1 MAGLRESA
9 LRREHARNTRENT
22 EQPIRGAEAAGYW
35 ASRATATHASTVV
48 GAMKRRGRSIL
59 AVTLALG
66 AVPAPALARAVHVH
80 PRAFASC
87 KRLVGYARTHFAVT
101 HGIPETTPRALSEP
115 SSATRRVRPQ
125 AAAPVQNS
133 GTSGS
138 GTSFSTT
145 NNQEPGI
152 EEPDVVKTDGSTIF
166 AVEQGTLHAVGAVGS
181 APRLVGSLPLGTT
194 GYGAQLLLRGSRL
207 LVISGG
213 QESPVGVGVALP
225 ALRRA
230 VGGHPSIMPSPYYYA
245 ATTTITEVDV
255 RDPAAMKVAR
265 TMTVE
270 GTFVDGRQN
279 GATARLVISSA
290 PRAIATPALR
300 AHAAGWI
307 PARRF
312 HSFITGHRYKRPVA
326 ACSAVRRP
334 VQFSGTGM
342 LSILTIN
349 LDLGLYATDSTALM
363 ADAQVV
369 YGSSSSLYV
378 ATQRWINPVTS
389 AAKVPSSEE
398 TVIDQ
403 FDATN
408 PEHTTL
414 IASGSVP
421 GYLLNQFSL
430 SEYKGYLRVAS
441 TSRPIWWNEA
451 QPPPSQS
458 YVTVLA
464 DHGAE
469 MTTVGQVS
477 GLGAGQ
483 QIYSVRFIGDAGYVV
498 TFRRVDP
505 LYTIDLSA
513 PTSPRIAGQLELEGY
528 SAYLHPVAEGLL
540 LGIGQ
545 DVGTGNEPSAAQLE
559 LFDVSNPA
567 APRLQARSTLGSG
580 SSSQVQYDHHAFLFW
595 PPTALA
601 VLPLSIYSTTPV
613 SVPPA
618 PQPLSV
624 PGSSGGQ
631 VSPAESAGFVGA
643 VGFRVDRSGITEV
656 GRIAHDPANGESPQI
671 DRSVVIGQQLFTVS
685 SEGVMASSLTTLA
698 RQAFVTFPSPPP
710 AGGGTS
716 SSPPGVPSG

>member
-1 MAGLRESA
+1 MQ
-9 LRREHARNTRENT
+9 RRRT
-22 EQPIRGAEAAGYW
+22 
-35 ASRATATHASTVV
+35 
-48 GAMKRRGRSIL
+48 SIL
-59 AVTLALG
+59 ALTLVLG
-66 AVPAPALARAVHVH
+66 AVPAPALALRRAAHVR

-87 KRLVGYARTHFAVT
+87 ARLVGYERTHFAVT
-101 HGIPETTPRALSEP
+101 HGVPETSPRPLSEP
-115 SSATRRVRPQ
+115 SIKAPSPSGSVSPQ
-125 AAAPVQNS
+125 AAAPVENA
-133 GTSGS
+133 GINVS

-166 AVEQGTLHAVGAVGS
+166 AVEQGTLYAVLAGGP
-181 APRLVGSLPLGTT
+181 APHLAGSLPLGST

-207 LVISGG
+207 LVISGS
-213 QESPVGVGVALP
+213 QALPIGVAVPALP
-225 ALRRA
+225 AAL
-230 VGGHPSIMPSPYYYA
+230 GGQPSALSGVAPAALARPTSPVASVPSIVPSPYYYA

-255 RDPAAMKVAR
+255 HDPAAMKVAR

-270 GTFVDGRQN
+270 GTFVDARQN
-279 GATARLVISSA
+279 GAIARLVISSA

-300 AHAAGWI
+300 AHASGWV

-312 HSFITGHRYKRPVA
+312 HSLITGHRYTRPVA
-326 ACSAVRRP
+326 ACSAVFRP
-334 VQFSGTGM
+334 AQFSGMGM
-342 LSILTIN
+342 LSILSIN
-349 LDLGLYATDSTALM
+349 LDRGLYATDSTALM

-378 ATQRWINPVTS
+378 ATQRWINPLTP
-389 AAKVPSSEE
+389 ATKVPSSLE

-414 IASGSVP
+414 IASGEVP

-430 SEYKGYLRVAS
+430 SEYHGYLRVAS
-441 TSRPIWWNEA
+441 TSRPIWWNAA

-464 DHGAE
+464 DHGGVLAA
-469 MTTVGQVS
+469 VGQVS

-505 LYTIDLSA
+505 LYTIDLSS
-513 PTSPRIAGQLELEGY
+513 PTSPRVAGQLELEGY

-545 DVGTGNEPSAAQLE
+545 EVGPGNEPSGAQLE

-567 APRLQARSTLGSG
+567 APRLQARATLGSG

-601 VLPLSIYSTTPV
+601 VLPVSIYPTTTV
-613 SVPPA
+613 SVPPT
-618 PQPLSV
+618 PQPL
-624 PGSSGGQ
+624 PATGSGGGQ
-631 VSPAESAGFVGA
+631 GSTAEPSGGFVGA
-643 VGFRVDRSGITEV
+643 IGFRVDHSGITEV
-656 GRIAHDPANGESPQI
+656 GRIVHDPVNGTSPQI
-671 DRSVVIGQQLFTVS
+671 DRSLVIGQQLFTVS
-685 SEGVMASSLTTLA
+685 SEGVMASSLATLA

-710 AGGGTS
+710 AAGGAS
-716 SSPPGVPSG
+716 SSPPGAPSG

>member
-1 MAGLRESA
+1 MQ
-9 LRREHARNTRENT
+9 RRRT
-22 EQPIRGAEAAGYW
+22 
-35 ASRATATHASTVV
+35 
-48 GAMKRRGRSIL
+48 SIL
-59 AVTLALG
+59 ALTLVLG
-66 AVPAPALARAVHVH
+66 AVPAPALALRRAAHVR

-87 KRLVGYARTHFAVT
+87 ARLVGYERTHSAVT
-101 HGIPETTPRALSEP
+101 HGVPETSPRPLSEP
-115 SSATRRVRPQ
+115 SIKAPSPSGSVSPQ
-125 AAAPVQNS
+125 AAAPVENA
-133 GTSGS
+133 GINVS

-166 AVEQGTLHAVGAVGS
+166 AVEQGTLYAVLAGGP
-181 APRLVGSLPLGTT
+181 APHLAGSLPLGST

-207 LVISGG
+207 LVISGS
-213 QESPVGVGVALP
+213 QALPIGVAVPALP
-225 ALRRA
+225 AAL
-230 VGGHPSIMPSPYYYA
+230 GGQPSALSGVAPAALARPTSPVASVPSIVPSPYYYA

-255 RDPAAMKVAR
+255 HDPAAMKVAR

-270 GTFVDGRQN
+270 GTFVDARQN
-279 GATARLVISSA
+279 GAIARLVISSA

-300 AHAAGWI
+300 AHASGWV

-312 HSFITGHRYKRPVA
+312 HSLITGHRYTRPVT
-326 ACSAVRRP
+326 ACSAVFRP
-334 VQFSGTGM
+334 AQFSGVGV
-342 LSILTIN
+342 LSILSIN
-349 LDLGLYATDSTALM
+349 LDRGLYATDSTALM

-378 ATQRWINPVTS
+378 ATQRWINPLTP
-389 AAKVPSSEE
+389 ATKVPSSLE

-414 IASGSVP
+414 IASGEVP

-430 SEYKGYLRVAS
+430 SEYHGYLRVAS
-441 TSRPIWWNEA
+441 TSRPIWWNAA

-464 DHGAE
+464 DHGGVLAA
-469 MTTVGQVS
+469 VGQVS

-505 LYTIDLSA
+505 LYTIDLSS
-513 PTSPRIAGQLELEGY
+513 PTSPRVAGQLELEGY

-545 DVGTGNEPSAAQLE
+545 EVGPGNEPSGAKLE

-567 APRLQARSTLGSG
+567 APRLQARATLGSG

-601 VLPLSIYSTTPV
+601 ALPVSIYPTTTV
-613 SVPPA
+613 SVPPT
-618 PQPLSV
+618 PQPL
-624 PGSSGGQ
+624 PATGSGGGQ
-631 VSPAESAGFVGA
+631 GSTAEPSGGFVGA
-643 VGFRVDRSGITEV
+643 IGFRVDHSGITEV
-656 GRIAHDPANGESPQI
+656 GLIVHDPVNGTSPQI
-671 DRSVVIGQQLFTVS
+671 DRSLVIGQQLFTVS
-685 SEGVMASSLTTLA
+685 SEGVMASSLATLA
-698 RQAFVTFPSPPP
+698 RQTFVTFPSPPP
-710 AGGGTS
+710 AAGGA
-716 SSPPGVPSG
+716 SSPPPGAPSG

>member
-1 MAGLRESA
+1 MQ
-9 LRREHARNTRENT
+9 RRRT
-22 EQPIRGAEAAGYW
+22 
-35 ASRATATHASTVV
+35 SF
-48 GAMKRRGRSIL
+48 L
-59 AVTLALG
+59 AVILALG
-66 AVPAPALARAVHVH
+66 ALPAPALALRRAAHVR

-87 KRLVGYARTHFAVT
+87 ARLVGYERTHFAVT
-101 HGIPETTPRALSEP
+101 HGVPETSPRPLSEP
-115 SSATRRVRPQ
+115 SIAAPSPAGSASPQ
-125 AAAPVQNS
+125 TAAAPVENA
-133 GTSGS
+133 GTTVS

-166 AVEQGTLHAVGAVGS
+166 VVERGTLYAVVATGP
-181 APRLVGSLPLGTT
+181 APRLAGSLPLGST

-207 LVISGG
+207 LVISGS
-213 QESPVGVGVALP
+213 QAPPIGVGVAVPALP
-225 ALRRA
+225 AA
-230 VGGHPSIMPSPYYYA
+230 VGGQSSALSGVAPAALPPSTSPVASVPSIAPFPYYYA

-255 RDPAAMKVAR
+255 HDPAAMKVAR

-270 GTFVDGRQN
+270 GTFVDARQN

-290 PRAIATPALR
+290 PRAIVTPALR
-300 AHAAGWI
+300 AHASGWI

-312 HSFITGHRYKRPVA
+312 HSFVTGHRYTRLLA

-334 VQFSGTGM
+334 AQFSGMGM

-349 LDLGLYATDSTALM
+349 LDRGLYATDSTALM

-369 YGSSSSLYV
+369 YGSASSLYV
-378 ATQRWINPVTS
+378 ATQRWINPLTP
-389 AAKVPSSEE
+389 ATNVPSSPE

-414 IASGSVP
+414 IASGEVP

-430 SEYKGYLRVAS
+430 SEYHGYLRVAS
-441 TSRPIWWNEA
+441 TSLPIWWNA
-451 QPPPSQS
+451 TPPPSQS

-464 DHGAE
+464 DHGGVLAA
-469 MTTVGQVS
+469 VGQVS

-483 QIYSVRFIGDAGYVV
+483 QIYSVRFIADAGYVV

-505 LYTIDLSA
+505 LYTIDLSS
-513 PTSPRIAGQLELEGY
+513 PTSPRVAGQLELEGY

-545 DVGTGNEPSAAQLE
+545 EVGPENEPSGAQLE
-559 LFDVSNPA
+559 LFDVANPA
-567 APRLQARSTLGSG
+567 APRLQARATLGSG

-601 VLPLSIYSTTPV
+601 VLPVSIYSTTPV
-613 SVPPA
+613 SVPPT
-618 PQPLSV
+618 PQPL
-624 PGSSGGQ
+624 PAAGSSGGQ
-631 VSPAESAGFVGA
+631 ASTGELTGGFVGA
-643 VGFRVDRSGITEV
+643 IGFRVDRSGITEV
-656 GRIAHDPANGESPQI
+656 GRIAHDPVDGASPQI
-671 DRSVVIGQQLFTVS
+671 DRSLVIGPQLFTVS
-685 SEGVMASSLTTLA
+685 SEGVMASSLATLA
-698 RQAFVTFPSPPP
+698 RQAFVTFPSPAP
-710 AGGGTS
+710 ADGGTS
-716 SSPPGVPSG
+716 SSPPGAPSG

>member
-1 MAGLRESA
+1 MQ
-9 LRREHARNTRENT
+9 RRRT
-22 EQPIRGAEAAGYW
+22 
-35 ASRATATHASTVV
+35 
-48 GAMKRRGRSIL
+48 SIL
-59 AVTLALG
+59 ALTLALG
-66 AVPAPALARAVHVH
+66 ALPAPALALRRAAHVR

-87 KRLVGYARTHFAVT
+87 ARLVGYERTHFAVT
-101 HGIPETTPRALSEP
+101 HGVPEASPRSLSEP
-115 SSATRRVRPQ
+115 SITAPSPSGSASPQ
-125 AAAPVQNS
+125 TAAAPVENA
-133 GTSGS
+133 GTNVS

-166 AVEQGTLHAVGAVGS
+166 AVEQGTLYAVLAGGP
-181 APRLVGSLPLGTT
+181 APHLAGSLPLGST

-207 LVISGG
+207 LVISGS
-213 QESPVGVGVALP
+213 QALPIGVAVPALP
-225 ALRRA
+225 AAL
-230 VGGHPSIMPSPYYYA
+230 GGQPPALSGVAPAALARPTSPVASVPSIAPSPYYYA

-255 RDPAAMKVAR
+255 HDPAAMKVAR

-270 GTFVDGRQN
+270 GTFVDARQN
-279 GATARLVISSA
+279 GAIARLVISSA

-300 AHAAGWI
+300 AHASGWV

-312 HSFITGHRYKRPVA
+312 HSLITGHRYTRPVA
-326 ACSAVRRP
+326 ACSAVFRP
-334 VQFSGTGM
+334 AQFSGVGV
-342 LSILTIN
+342 LSILSIN
-349 LDLGLYATDSTALM
+349 LDRGLYATDSTALM

-378 ATQRWINPVTS
+378 ATQRWINPLTP
-389 AAKVPSSEE
+389 ATKVPSSLE

-414 IASGSVP
+414 IASGEVP

-430 SEYKGYLRVAS
+430 SEYHGYLRVAS
-441 TSRPIWWNEA
+441 TSRPIWWNAA

-464 DHGAE
+464 DHGGVLAA
-469 MTTVGQVS
+469 VGQVS

-498 TFRRVDP
+498 TFKRVDP
-505 LYTIDLSA
+505 LYTIDLSS
-513 PTSPRIAGQLELEGY
+513 PTSPRVAGQLELEGY

-545 DVGTGNEPSAAQLE
+545 EVGPGNEPSGAQLE

-567 APRLQARSTLGSG
+567 APRLQARATLGSG

-601 VLPLSIYSTTPV
+601 VLPVSIYSTTPA
-613 SVPPA
+613 SVPPT
-618 PQPLSV
+618 PQLP
-624 PGSSGGQ
+624 PAAGSSGGQ
-631 VSPAESAGFVGA
+631 SSTAESTGGFVGA
-643 VGFRVDRSGITEV
+643 IGFRVDRSGITEV
-656 GRIAHDPANGESPQI
+656 GRIAHDPVNGSSPQI
-671 DRSVVIGQQLFTVS
+671 DRSLVIGQQLFTVS
-685 SEGVMASSLTTLA
+685 SEGVMASSLATLA

-710 AGGGTS
+710 AAGGTS
-716 SSPPGVPSG
+716 SSPPGAPSG

>member
-1 MAGLRESA
+1 M
-9 LRREHARNTRENT
+9 
-22 EQPIRGAEAAGYW
+22 
-35 ASRATATHASTVV
+35 
-48 GAMKRRGRSIL
+48 L
-59 AVTLALG
+59 AVTLAFG
-66 AVPAPALARAVHVH
+66 AVPAPALALVRAVHVR

-87 KRLVGYARTHFAVT
+87 ARLVGYERTHFAVT
-101 HGIPETTPRALSEP
+101 HGVPEASPRPLSEP
-115 SSATRRVRPQ
+115 SIAAPPRSGSASPQ
-125 AAAPVQNS
+125 AAAPVENA
-133 GTSGS
+133 GTTVG

-166 AVEQGTLHAVGAVGS
+166 AVERGTLYAVLAGGPS
-181 APRLVGSLPLGTT
+181 PRLAGSLALGST

-213 QESPVGVGVALP
+213 QAPPIGVGVGVGVAVPALP
-225 ALRRA
+225 AA
-230 VGGHPSIMPSPYYYA
+230 VGGRSSALSGTVAAAGLAPSTSPVASVPSIAPSPYYYS
-245 ATTTITEVDV
+245 ATTTIAEVDV
-255 RDPAAMKVAR
+255 HDPGAMNVAR

-270 GTFVDGRQN
+270 GTFVDARQN
-279 GATARLVISSA
+279 GATARLVFSSA
-290 PRAIATPALR
+290 PRALATPALR
-300 AHAAGWI
+300 TRASGWI

-312 HSFITGHRYKRPVA
+312 HSFITGHRYRRPLA

-334 VQFSGTGM
+334 AQFSGVGM

-349 LDLGLYATDSTALM
+349 LDRGLYATDSTALM

-369 YGSSSSLYV
+369 YGSTSSLYV
-378 ATQRWINPVTS
+378 ATQRWIDPLTP
-389 AAKVPSSEE
+389 ATDVPSSPE

-414 IASGSVP
+414 IASGGVP

-430 SEYKGYLRVAS
+430 SEYHGYLRVAS
-441 TSRPIWWNEA
+441 TSRPIWWSA
-451 QPPPSQS
+451 TQPPPSQS

-464 DHGAE
+464 DHGGALAA
-469 MTTVGQVS
+469 VGQVS

-505 LYTIDLSA
+505 LYTIDLSS
-513 PTSPRIAGQLELEGY
+513 PTSPRVAGQLELEGY

-545 DVGTGNEPSAAQLE
+545 EVGPENEPSGAQLE

-567 APRLQARSTLGSG
+567 APRLQARATLGNG

-601 VLPLSIYSTTPV
+601 VLPISIYPTTPV
-613 SVPPA
+613 SVPPTL
-618 PQPLSV
+618 QPL
-624 PGSSGGQ
+624 PATGSSGG
-631 VSPAESAGFVGA
+631 PASTAEPTGGFVGA
-643 VGFRVDRSGITEV
+643 IGFRVDRSGITEV
-656 GRIAHDPANGESPQI
+656 GRIAHDPVNGATPQI
-671 DRSVVIGQQLFTVS
+671 DRSLVIGQQLFTVS
-685 SEGVMASSLTTLA
+685 SGGVMASSLATLA
-698 RQAFVTFPSPPP
+698 RQAFVTFPSPAP
-710 AGGGTS
+710 AGGGTA
-716 SSPPGVPSG
+716 SSPPTR

>member
-1 MAGLRESA
+1 MQ
-9 LRREHARNTRENT
+9 RRR
-22 EQPIRGAEAAGYW
+22 
-35 ASRATATHASTVV
+35 
-48 GAMKRRGRSIL
+48 RSIL
-59 AVTLALG
+59 ALTLVLG
-66 AVPAPALARAVHVH
+66 AVPAPALALRRAAHVR

-87 KRLVGYARTHFAVT
+87 ARLVGYERTHFAVT
-101 HGIPETTPRALSEP
+101 HGVPETSPRPLSEP
-115 SSATRRVRPQ
+115 SIKAPSPSGSVSPQ
-125 AAAPVQNS
+125 AAAPVENA
-133 GTSGS
+133 GINVS

-166 AVEQGTLHAVGAVGS
+166 AVEQGTLYAVLAGGP
-181 APRLVGSLPLGTT
+181 APHLAGSLPLGST
-194 GYGAQLLLRGSRL
+194 GYGAHLLLRGSRL
-207 LVISGG
+207 LVISGS
-213 QESPVGVGVALP
+213 QALPIGVAVPALP
-225 ALRRA
+225 AAL
-230 VGGHPSIMPSPYYYA
+230 GGQPSALSGVAPAALARPTSPVASVPSIVPSPYYYA

-255 RDPAAMKVAR
+255 HDPAAMKVAR

-270 GTFVDGRQN
+270 GTFVDARQN
-279 GATARLVISSA
+279 GAIARLVISSA

-300 AHAAGWI
+300 AHASGWV

-312 HSFITGHRYKRPVA
+312 HSLITGHRYTRPVT
-326 ACSAVRRP
+326 ACSAVFRP
-334 VQFSGTGM
+334 AQFSGMGM
-342 LSILTIN
+342 LSILSIN
-349 LDLGLYATDSTALM
+349 LDRGLYATDSTALM

-378 ATQRWINPVTS
+378 ATQRWINPLTP
-389 AAKVPSSEE
+389 ATKVPSSLE

-414 IASGSVP
+414 IASGEVP

-430 SEYKGYLRVAS
+430 SEYHGYLRVAS
-441 TSRPIWWNEA
+441 TSRPIWWNAA

-464 DHGAE
+464 DHGGVLAA
-469 MTTVGQVS
+469 VGQVS

-505 LYTIDLSA
+505 LYTIDLSS
-513 PTSPRIAGQLELEGY
+513 PTSPRVAGQLELEGY

-545 DVGTGNEPSAAQLE
+545 EVGPGNEPSGAQLE

-567 APRLQARSTLGSG
+567 APRLQARATLGSG

-601 VLPLSIYSTTPV
+601 VLPVSIYPTTTV
-613 SVPPA
+613 SVPPT
-618 PQPLSV
+618 PQPL
-624 PGSSGGQ
+624 PATGSGGGQ
-631 VSPAESAGFVGA
+631 GSTAEPSGGFVGA
-643 VGFRVDRSGITEV
+643 IGFRVDHSGITEV
-656 GRIAHDPANGESPQI
+656 GRIVHDPVNGTSPQI
-671 DRSVVIGQQLFTVS
+671 DRSLVIGQQLFTVS
-685 SEGVMASSLTTLA
+685 SEGVMASSLATLA
-698 RQAFVTFPSPPP
+698 RQTFVTFPSPPP
-710 AGGGTS
+710 AAGGAS
-716 SSPPGVPSG
+716 SSPPGAPSG

>member
-1 MAGLRESA
+1 MQ
-9 LRREHARNTRENT
+9 RRRT
-22 EQPIRGAEAAGYW
+22 
-35 ASRATATHASTVV
+35 
-48 GAMKRRGRSIL
+48 SIL
-59 AVTLALG
+59 ALTLVLG
-66 AVPAPALARAVHVH
+66 AVPAPALALRRAAHVR

-87 KRLVGYARTHFAVT
+87 ARLVGYERTHFAVT
-101 HGIPETTPRALSEP
+101 HGVPETSPRPLSEP
-115 SSATRRVRPQ
+115 SIKAPSPSGSVSPQ
-125 AAAPVQNS
+125 AAAPVENA
-133 GTSGS
+133 GINVS

-166 AVEQGTLHAVGAVGS
+166 AVEQGTLYAVLAGGP
-181 APRLVGSLPLGTT
+181 APHLAGSLPLGST

-207 LVISGG
+207 LVISGS
-213 QESPVGVGVALP
+213 QALPIGVAVPALP
-225 ALRRA
+225 AAL
-230 VGGHPSIMPSPYYYA
+230 GGQPSALSGVAPAALARPTSPVASVPSIVPSPYYYA

-255 RDPAAMKVAR
+255 HDPAAMKVAR

-270 GTFVDGRQN
+270 GTFVDARQN
-279 GATARLVISSA
+279 GAIARLVISSA

-300 AHAAGWI
+300 AHASGWV

-312 HSFITGHRYKRPVA
+312 HSLITGHRYTRPVT
-326 ACSAVRRP
+326 ACSAVFRP
-334 VQFSGTGM
+334 AQFSGMGM
-342 LSILTIN
+342 LSILSIN
-349 LDLGLYATDSTALM
+349 LDRGLYATDSTALM

-378 ATQRWINPVTS
+378 ATQRWINPLTP
-389 AAKVPSSEE
+389 ATKVPSSLE

-414 IASGSVP
+414 IASGEVP

-430 SEYKGYLRVAS
+430 SEYHGYLRVAS
-441 TSRPIWWNEA
+441 TSRPIWWNAA

-464 DHGAE
+464 DHGGVLAA
-469 MTTVGQVS
+469 VGQVS

-505 LYTIDLSA
+505 LYTIDLSS
-513 PTSPRIAGQLELEGY
+513 PTSPRVAGQLELEGY

-545 DVGTGNEPSAAQLE
+545 EVGPGNEPSGAQLE

-567 APRLQARSTLGSG
+567 APRLQARATLGSG

-601 VLPLSIYSTTPV
+601 VLPVSIYPTTTV
-613 SVPPA
+613 SVPPT
-618 PQPLSV
+618 PQPL
-624 PGSSGGQ
+624 PATGSGGGQ
-631 VSPAESAGFVGA
+631 GSTAEPSGGFVGA
-643 VGFRVDRSGITEV
+643 IGFRVDHSGITEV
-656 GRIAHDPANGESPQI
+656 GRIVHDPVNGTSPQI
-671 DRSVVIGQQLFTVS
+671 DRSLVIGQQLFTVS
-685 SEGVMASSLTTLA
+685 SEGVMASSLATLA
-698 RQAFVTFPSPPP
+698 RQTFVTFPSPPP
-710 AGGGTS
+710 AAGGAS
-716 SSPPGVPSG
+716 SSPPGAPSG

>member
-1 MAGLRESA
+1 L
-9 LRREHARNTRENT
+9 
-22 EQPIRGAEAAGYW
+22 
-35 ASRATATHASTVV
+35 V
-48 GAMKRRGRSIL
+48 
-59 AVTLALG
+59 LG
-66 AVPAPALARAVHVH
+66 AVPAPALALRRAAHVR

-87 KRLVGYARTHFAVT
+87 ARLVGYERTHFAVT
-101 HGIPETTPRALSEP
+101 HGVPETSPRPLSEP
-115 SSATRRVRPQ
+115 SIKAPSPSGSVSPQ
-125 AAAPVQNS
+125 AAAPVENA
-133 GTSGS
+133 GINVS

-166 AVEQGTLHAVGAVGS
+166 AVEQGTLYAVLAGGP
-181 APRLVGSLPLGTT
+181 APHLAGSLPLGST

-207 LVISGG
+207 LVISGS
-213 QESPVGVGVALP
+213 QALPIGVAVPALP
-225 ALRRA
+225 AAL
-230 VGGHPSIMPSPYYYA
+230 GGQPSALSGVAPAALARPTSPVASVPSIVPSPYYYA

-255 RDPAAMKVAR
+255 HDPAAMKVAR

-270 GTFVDGRQN
+270 GTFVDARQN
-279 GATARLVISSA
+279 GAIARLVISSA

-300 AHAAGWI
+300 AHASGWV

-312 HSFITGHRYKRPVA
+312 HSLITGHRYTRPVA
-326 ACSAVRRP
+326 ACSAVFRP
-334 VQFSGTGM
+334 AQFSGMGM
-342 LSILTIN
+342 LSILSIN
-349 LDLGLYATDSTALM
+349 LDRGLYATDSTALM

-378 ATQRWINPVTS
+378 ATQRWINPLTP
-389 AAKVPSSEE
+389 ATKVPSSLE

-414 IASGSVP
+414 IASGEVP

-430 SEYKGYLRVAS
+430 SEYHGYLRVAS
-441 TSRPIWWNEA
+441 TSRPIWWNAA

-464 DHGAE
+464 DHGGVLAA
-469 MTTVGQVS
+469 VGQVS

-505 LYTIDLSA
+505 LYTIDLSS
-513 PTSPRIAGQLELEGY
+513 PTSPRVAGQLELEGY

-545 DVGTGNEPSAAQLE
+545 EVGPGNEPSGAQLE

-567 APRLQARSTLGSG
+567 APRLQARATLGSG

-601 VLPLSIYSTTPV
+601 VLPVSIYPTTTV
-613 SVPPA
+613 SVPPT
-618 PQPLSV
+618 PQPL
-624 PGSSGGQ
+624 PATGSGGGQ
-631 VSPAESAGFVGA
+631 GSTAEPSGGFVGA
-643 VGFRVDRSGITEV
+643 IGFRVDHSGITEV
-656 GRIAHDPANGESPQI
+656 GRIVHDPVNGTSPQI
-671 DRSVVIGQQLFTVS
+671 DRSLVIGQQLFTVS
-685 SEGVMASSLTTLA
+685 SEGVMASSLATLA

-710 AGGGTS
+710 AAGGAS
-716 SSPPGVPSG
+716 SSPPGAPSG

>member
-1 MAGLRESA
+1 MQ
-9 LRREHARNTRENT
+9 LRRT
-22 EQPIRGAEAAGYW
+22 
-35 ASRATATHASTVV
+35 
-48 GAMKRRGRSIL
+48 SIL

-66 AVPAPALARAVHVH
+66 AVPAPALALRRAAHVR

-87 KRLVGYARTHFAVT
+87 ARLVGYERTHFAAT
-101 HGIPETTPRALSEP
+101 HGVPENSPRALSEP
-115 SSATRRVRPQ
+115 PIAARSPSGIASPQ
-125 AAAPVQNS
+125 TAAAPVGNA
-133 GTSGS
+133 GTNVS

-152 EEPDVVKTDGSTIF
+152 EEPDIVKTDGSTIF
-166 AVEQGTLHAVGAVGS
+166 VVEQGTLHAVVAGGS
-181 APRLVGSLPLGTT
+181 APHLAGSLPLGST

-207 LVISGG
+207 LVISGSQVLPTG
-213 QESPVGVGVALP
+213 IGVAVPALP
-225 ALRRA
+225 AA
-230 VGGHPSIMPSPYYYA
+230 VGRQSSAPPGPAALAPSTSPVASVPSIAPSPYFYA

-255 RDPAAMKVAR
+255 HDPAAMKVAR

-270 GTFVDGRQN
+270 GTFVDARAN

-300 AHAAGWI
+300 AHASGWV

-312 HSFITGHRYKRPVA
+312 HSFITGHRYTRPVT

-334 VQFSGTGM
+334 AQFAGMGM

-349 LDLGLYATDSTALM
+349 LDRGLYATDSTALL
-363 ADAQVV
+363 ADAQVI

-378 ATQRWINPVTS
+378 ATQRWINPLTP
-389 AAKVPSSEE
+389 ATNVPSSPE

-414 IASGSVP
+414 IASGGVP

-430 SEYKGYLRVAS
+430 SEYHGYLRVAS
-441 TSRPIWWNEA
+441 TSRPIWWSA
-451 QPPPSQS
+451 TQPPPSQS

-464 DHGAE
+464 DHGGVLAA
-469 MTTVGQVS
+469 VGQVS

-483 QIYSVRFIGDAGYVV
+483 QIYSVRFIGDVGYVV

-505 LYTIDLSA
+505 LYTIDLSS

-528 SAYLHPVAEGLL
+528 SAYLHPVAEGIL

-545 DVGTGNEPSAAQLE
+545 EVGPDNEPSGAQLE
-559 LFDVSNPA
+559 LFDISNPA
-567 APRLQARSTLGSG
+567 APRLQARASLGSG

-601 VLPLSIYSTTPV
+601 VLPVSIYPTTPV
-613 SVPPA
+613 SVPPT
-618 PQPLSV
+618 PQPL
-624 PGSSGGQ
+624 PAAGSSGSQASTGEPT
-631 VSPAESAGFVGA
+631 SGFVGA
-643 VGFRVDRSGITEV
+643 IGFRVDRSGITEV
-656 GRIAHDPANGESPQI
+656 GRITHDPVNGATPQI
-671 DRSVVIGQQLFTVS
+671 DRSLVIGQQLFTVS
-685 SEGVMASSLTTLA
+685 SEGVMASSLATLA
-698 RQAFVTFPSPPP
+698 RQAFVTFPSPAPT
-710 AGGGTS
+710 GGGTS

>member
-1 MAGLRESA
+1 MQ
-9 LRREHARNTRENT
+9 RRRT
-22 EQPIRGAEAAGYW
+22 
-35 ASRATATHASTVV
+35 
-48 GAMKRRGRSIL
+48 SIL
-59 AVTLALG
+59 ALTLVLG
-66 AVPAPALARAVHVH
+66 AVPAPALALRRAAHVR

-87 KRLVGYARTHFAVT
+87 ARLVGYERTHFAVT
-101 HGIPETTPRALSEP
+101 HGVPETSPRPLSEP
-115 SSATRRVRPQ
+115 SIKAPSPSGSVSPQ
-125 AAAPVQNS
+125 AAAPVENA
-133 GTSGS
+133 GINVS

-166 AVEQGTLHAVGAVGS
+166 AVEQGTLYAVLAGGP
-181 APRLVGSLPLGTT
+181 APHLAGSLPLGST

-207 LVISGG
+207 LVISGS
-213 QESPVGVGVALP
+213 QALPIGVAVPALP
-225 ALRRA
+225 AAL
-230 VGGHPSIMPSPYYYA
+230 GGQPSALSGVAPAALARPTSPVASVPSIVPSPYYYA

-255 RDPAAMKVAR
+255 HDPAAMKVAR

-270 GTFVDGRQN
+270 GTFVDARQN
-279 GATARLVISSA
+279 GAIARLVISSA

-300 AHAAGWI
+300 AHASGWV

-312 HSFITGHRYKRPVA
+312 HSLITGHRYTRPVT
-326 ACSAVRRP
+326 ACSAVFRP
-334 VQFSGTGM
+334 AQFSGMGM
-342 LSILTIN
+342 LSILSIN
-349 LDLGLYATDSTALM
+349 LDRGLYATDSTALM

-378 ATQRWINPVTS
+378 ATQRWINPLTL
-389 AAKVPSSEE
+389 ATKAPSSLE

-414 IASGSVP
+414 IASGEVP

-430 SEYKGYLRVAS
+430 SEYHGYLRVAS
-441 TSRPIWWNEA
+441 TSRPIWWNAA

-464 DHGAE
+464 DHGGVLAA
-469 MTTVGQVS
+469 VGQVS

-505 LYTIDLSA
+505 LYTIDLSS
-513 PTSPRIAGQLELEGY
+513 PTSPRVAGQLELEGY

-545 DVGTGNEPSAAQLE
+545 EVGPGNEPSGAQLE

-567 APRLQARSTLGSG
+567 APRLQARATLGSG

-601 VLPLSIYSTTPV
+601 VLPVSIYPTTTV
-613 SVPPA
+613 SVPPT
-618 PQPLSV
+618 PQPL
-624 PGSSGGQ
+624 PATGSGGGQ
-631 VSPAESAGFVGA
+631 GSTAEPSGGFVGA
-643 VGFRVDRSGITEV
+643 IGFRVDHSGITEV
-656 GRIAHDPANGESPQI
+656 GRIVHDPVNGTSPQI
-671 DRSVVIGQQLFTVS
+671 DRSLVIGQQLFTVS
-685 SEGVMASSLTTLA
+685 SEGVMASSLATLA
-698 RQAFVTFPSPPP
+698 RQTFVTFPSPPP
-710 AGGGTS
+710 AAGGAS
-716 SSPPGVPSG
+716 SSPPGAPSG

>member
-1 MAGLRESA
+1 MHP
-9 LRREHARNTRENT
+9 RR
-22 EQPIRGAEAAGYW
+22 
-35 ASRATATHASTVV
+35 
-48 GAMKRRGRSIL
+48 RSIL
-59 AVTLALG
+59 ALIVALG
-66 AVPAPALARAVHVH
+66 AVPAPALALARVAHVR

-87 KRLVGYARTHFAVT
+87 ARLVGYERTHFAVT
-101 HGIPETTPRALSEP
+101 HGVPETSPRPLSEP
-115 SSATRRVRPQ
+115 SI
-125 AAAPVQNS
+125 AAPHGVSPQTAVAPAENA
-133 GTSGS
+133 GTTVG

-152 EEPDVVKTDGSTIF
+152 EEPDIVKTDGSTLF
-166 AVEQGTLHAVGAVGS
+166 AVEQGTLYAVVAGGP
-181 APRLVGSLPLGTT
+181 APHLAGSLPLGST

-207 LVISGG
+207 LVISGS
-213 QESPVGVGVALP
+213 QALPIGVGLGVAVPALP
-225 ALRRA
+225 ATLGRQPSALSGVVPAARA
-230 VGGHPSIMPSPYYYA
+230 PSSASPAASVRSIAPSPYYYA

-255 RDPAAMKVAR
+255 RDPAAMTVAR
-265 TMTVE
+265 TLSVE
-270 GTFVDGRQN
+270 GTFVDARQN

-300 AHAAGWI
+300 PRASGWV
-307 PARRF
+307 PAQRF
-312 HSFITGHRYKRPVA
+312 HSFITGHRYTRLVA

-334 VQFSGTGM
+334 AQFSGSGM

-349 LDLGLYATDSTALM
+349 LDRGLYATDSTALM

-378 ATQRWINPVTS
+378 ATQRWINPLTP
-389 AAKVPSSEE
+389 ATKVPSSPE

-414 IASGSVP
+414 TASGEVP

-430 SEYKGYLRVAS
+430 SEYHGYLRVAS
-441 TSRPIWWNEA
+441 TSRPIWWNA
-451 QPPPSQS
+451 TQAPPSQS

-464 DHGAE
+464 DQGGVLTA
-469 MTTVGQVS
+469 VGQVS

-505 LYTIDLSA
+505 LYTIDLSS
-513 PTSPRIAGQLELEGY
+513 PTSPRVAGQLELEGY

-545 DVGTGNEPSAAQLE
+545 EVGPENEPSGAQLE
-559 LFDVSNPA
+559 LFDVSNLA
-567 APRLQARSTLGSG
+567 APRLQARASLGSG

-601 VLPLSIYSTTPV
+601 VLPVSIYPTTPV
-613 SVPPA
+613 SVPPT
-618 PQPLSV
+618 PQPLPAV
-624 PGSSGGQ
+624 GSRGGP
-631 VSPAESAGFVGA
+631 SLTGETTGGFVGA
-643 VGFRVDRSGITEV
+643 IGLRVDRSGITEV
-656 GRIAHDPANGESPQI
+656 GRIAHDPVNGASPQI
-671 DRSVVIGQQLFTVS
+671 DRSLVIGPQLFTVS
-685 SEGVMASSLTTLA
+685 SEGVMASSLATLA
-698 RQAFVTFPSPPP
+698 RQAFVMFPSPAP
-710 AGGGTS
+710 ASGGTS
-716 SSPPGVPSG
+716 ASPPGAPSG

>member
-1 MAGLRESA
+1 MQ
-9 LRREHARNTRENT
+9 RRRT
-22 EQPIRGAEAAGYW
+22 
-35 ASRATATHASTVV
+35 
-48 GAMKRRGRSIL
+48 SIL

-66 AVPAPALARAVHVH
+66 ALPAPALALRRAAHVR

-87 KRLVGYARTHFAVT
+87 ARLVGYERAHFAVT
-101 HGIPETTPRALSEP
+101 HGVPETSPRPLSEP
-115 SSATRRVRPQ
+115 SIAAPSPSGSASPQ
-125 AAAPVQNS
+125 TAAAPVENA
-133 GTSGS
+133 GTNVS

-166 AVEQGTLHAVGAVGS
+166 AVEQGTLYAVVAAGP
-181 APRLVGSLPLGTT
+181 APHLAGSLPLGST

-207 LVISGG
+207 LVISGS
-213 QESPVGVGVALP
+213 QALPIGVGVPALP
-225 ALRRA
+225 AA
-230 VGGHPSIMPSPYYYA
+230 VGGQSSALAGVTPAALAPSTSPLAPIPSIAPSPYYYA

-255 RDPAAMKVAR
+255 HDPAAMKVAR

-270 GTFVDGRQN
+270 GTFVDARQN

-290 PRAIATPALR
+290 PSAIAIPALR
-300 AHAAGWI
+300 AHASGWV

-312 HSFITGHRYKRPVA
+312 HSFITGHRYTRPVA

-334 VQFSGTGM
+334 AQFSGMGM

-349 LDLGLYATDSTALM
+349 LDRGLYATDSTALM

-378 ATQRWINPVTS
+378 ATQRWINPLTP
-389 AAKVPSSEE
+389 ATNVPSSPE

-414 IASGSVP
+414 TASGGVP

-430 SEYKGYLRVAS
+430 SEYHGYLRVAS
-441 TSRPIWWNEA
+441 TSRPIWWDA
-451 QPPPSQS
+451 TSPPPSQS

-464 DHGAE
+464 DHGGVLAA
-469 MTTVGQVS
+469 VGQVS

-505 LYTIDLSA
+505 LYTIDLSS
-513 PTSPRIAGQLELEGY
+513 PTSPRVAGQLELEGY

-545 DVGTGNEPSAAQLE
+545 EVGPGNEPSGAQLE

-567 APRLQARSTLGSG
+567 APRLQGRASLGSG

-601 VLPLSIYSTTPV
+601 VLPVSIYSTTPV
-613 SVPPA
+613 SVPPT
-618 PQPLSV
+618 PQPL
-624 PGSSGGQ
+624 PTAGSSGG
-631 VSPAESAGFVGA
+631 PASTVEPTGGFVGA
-643 VGFRVDRSGITEV
+643 IGFRVDRSGITEV
-656 GRIAHDPANGESPQI
+656 GRIAHDPVNGASPQI
-671 DRSVVIGQQLFTVS
+671 DRSLVIGQQLFTVS
-685 SEGVMASSLTTLA
+685 SEGVMSSSLATLA
-698 RQAFVTFPSPPP
+698 RQAFVTFPSPAPV
-710 AGGGTS
+710 GGGTS
-716 SSPPGVPSG
+716 SSPPGAPSG

>member
-1 MAGLRESA
+1 MQ
-9 LRREHARNTRENT
+9 RRR
-22 EQPIRGAEAAGYW
+22 
-35 ASRATATHASTVV
+35 
-48 GAMKRRGRSIL
+48 RSIL
-59 AVTLALG
+59 ALTLVLG
-66 AVPAPALARAVHVH
+66 AVPAPALALRRAAHVR

-87 KRLVGYARTHFAVT
+87 ARLVGYERTHFAVT
-101 HGIPETTPRALSEP
+101 HGVPETSPRPLSEP
-115 SSATRRVRPQ
+115 SIKAPSPSGSVSPQ
-125 AAAPVQNS
+125 AAAPVENA
-133 GTSGS
+133 GINVS

-166 AVEQGTLHAVGAVGS
+166 AVEQGTLYAVLAGGP
-181 APRLVGSLPLGTT
+181 APHLAGSLPLGST
-194 GYGAQLLLRGSRL
+194 GYGAHLLLRGSRL
-207 LVISGG
+207 LVISGS
-213 QESPVGVGVALP
+213 QALPIGVAVPALP
-225 ALRRA
+225 AAL
-230 VGGHPSIMPSPYYYA
+230 GGQPSALSGVAPAALARPTSPVASVPSIVPSPYYYA

-255 RDPAAMKVAR
+255 HDPAAMKVAR

-270 GTFVDGRQN
+270 GTFVDARQN

-300 AHAAGWI
+300 AHASGWV

-312 HSFITGHRYKRPVA
+312 HSLITGHRYTRPVT
-326 ACSAVRRP
+326 ACSAVFRP
-334 VQFSGTGM
+334 AQFSGMGM
-342 LSILTIN
+342 LSILSIN
-349 LDLGLYATDSTALM
+349 LDRGLYATDSTALM

-378 ATQRWINPVTS
+378 ATQRWINPLTP
-389 AAKVPSSEE
+389 ATKVPSSLE

-414 IASGSVP
+414 IASGEVP

-430 SEYKGYLRVAS
+430 SEYHGYLRVAS
-441 TSRPIWWNEA
+441 TSRPIWWNAA

-464 DHGAE
+464 DHGGVLAA
-469 MTTVGQVS
+469 VGQVS

-505 LYTIDLSA
+505 LYTIDLSS
-513 PTSPRIAGQLELEGY
+513 PTSPRVAGQLELEGY

-545 DVGTGNEPSAAQLE
+545 EVGPGNEPSGAQLE

-567 APRLQARSTLGSG
+567 APRLQARATLGSG

-601 VLPLSIYSTTPV
+601 VLPVSIYPTTTV
-613 SVPPA
+613 SVPPT
-618 PQPLSV
+618 PQPL
-624 PGSSGGQ
+624 PATGSGGGQ
-631 VSPAESAGFVGA
+631 GSTAEPSGGFVGA
-643 VGFRVDRSGITEV
+643 IGFRVDHSGITEV
-656 GRIAHDPANGESPQI
+656 GRIVHDPVNGTSPQI
-671 DRSVVIGQQLFTVS
+671 DRSLVIGQQLFTVS
-685 SEGVMASSLTTLA
+685 SEGVMASSLATLA
-698 RQAFVTFPSPPP
+698 RQTFVTFPSPPP
-710 AGGGTS
+710 AAGGAS
-716 SSPPGVPSG
+716 SSPPGAPSG

>member
-1 MAGLRESA
+1 L
-9 LRREHARNTRENT
+9 
-22 EQPIRGAEAAGYW
+22 
-35 ASRATATHASTVV
+35 V
-48 GAMKRRGRSIL
+48 
-59 AVTLALG
+59 LG
-66 AVPAPALARAVHVH
+66 AVPAPALALRRAAHVR

-87 KRLVGYARTHFAVT
+87 ARLVGYERTHSAVT
-101 HGIPETTPRALSEP
+101 HGVPETSPRPLSEP
-115 SSATRRVRPQ
+115 SIKAPSPSGSVSPQ
-125 AAAPVQNS
+125 AAAPVENA
-133 GTSGS
+133 GINVS

-166 AVEQGTLHAVGAVGS
+166 AVEQGTLYAVLAGGP
-181 APRLVGSLPLGTT
+181 APHLAGSLPLGST

-207 LVISGG
+207 LVISGS
-213 QESPVGVGVALP
+213 QALPIGVAVPALP
-225 ALRRA
+225 AAL
-230 VGGHPSIMPSPYYYA
+230 GGQPSALSGVAPAALARPTSPVASVPSIVPSPYYYA

-255 RDPAAMKVAR
+255 HDPAAMKVAR

-270 GTFVDGRQN
+270 GTFVDARQN
-279 GATARLVISSA
+279 GAIARLVISSA

-300 AHAAGWI
+300 AHASGWV

-312 HSFITGHRYKRPVA
+312 HSLITGHRYTRPVT
-326 ACSAVRRP
+326 ACSAVFRP
-334 VQFSGTGM
+334 AQFSGMGM
-342 LSILTIN
+342 LSILSIN
-349 LDLGLYATDSTALM
+349 LDRGLYATDSTALM

-378 ATQRWINPVTS
+378 ATQRWINPLTP
-389 AAKVPSSEE
+389 ATKVPSSLE

-414 IASGSVP
+414 IASGEVP

-430 SEYKGYLRVAS
+430 SEYHGYLRVAS
-441 TSRPIWWNEA
+441 TSRPIWWNAA

-464 DHGAE
+464 DHGGVLAA
-469 MTTVGQVS
+469 VGQVS

-505 LYTIDLSA
+505 LYTIDLSS
-513 PTSPRIAGQLELEGY
+513 PTSPRVAGQLELEGY

-545 DVGTGNEPSAAQLE
+545 EVGPGNEPSGAQLE

-567 APRLQARSTLGSG
+567 APRLQARATLGSG

-601 VLPLSIYSTTPV
+601 ALPVSIYPTTTV
-613 SVPPA
+613 SVPPT
-618 PQPLSV
+618 PQPL
-624 PGSSGGQ
+624 PATGSGGGQ
-631 VSPAESAGFVGA
+631 GSTAEPSGGFVGA
-643 VGFRVDRSGITEV
+643 IGFRVDHSGITEV
-656 GRIAHDPANGESPQI
+656 GLIVHDPVNGTSPQI
-671 DRSVVIGQQLFTVS
+671 DRSLVIGQQLFTVS
-685 SEGVMASSLTTLA
+685 SEGVMASSLATLA
-698 RQAFVTFPSPPP
+698 RQTFVTFPSPPP
-710 AGGGTS
+710 AAGGA
-716 SSPPGVPSG
+716 SSPPPGAPSG

>member
-1 MAGLRESA
+1 MQ
-9 LRREHARNTRENT
+9 RRRT
-22 EQPIRGAEAAGYW
+22 
-35 ASRATATHASTVV
+35 
-48 GAMKRRGRSIL
+48 SIL
-59 AVTLALG
+59 ALTLVLG
-66 AVPAPALARAVHVH
+66 AVPAPALALRRAAHVR

-87 KRLVGYARTHFAVT
+87 ARLVGYERTHSAVT
-101 HGIPETTPRALSEP
+101 HGVPETSPRPLSEP
-115 SSATRRVRPQ
+115 SIKAPSPSGSVSPQ
-125 AAAPVQNS
+125 AAAPVENA
-133 GTSGS
+133 GINVS

-166 AVEQGTLHAVGAVGS
+166 AVEQGTLYAVLAGGP
-181 APRLVGSLPLGTT
+181 APHLAGSLPLGST

-207 LVISGG
+207 LVISGS
-213 QESPVGVGVALP
+213 QALPIGVAVPALP
-225 ALRRA
+225 AAL
-230 VGGHPSIMPSPYYYA
+230 GGQPSALSGVAPAALARPTSPVASVPSIAPSPYYYA

-270 GTFVDGRQN
+270 GTFVDARQN
-279 GATARLVISSA
+279 GAIARLVISSA

-300 AHAAGWI
+300 AHASGWV

-312 HSFITGHRYKRPVA
+312 HSLITGHRYTRPVT
-326 ACSAVRRP
+326 ACSAVFRP
-334 VQFSGTGM
+334 AQFSGMGM
-342 LSILTIN
+342 LSILSIN
-349 LDLGLYATDSTALM
+349 LDRGLYATDSTALM

-378 ATQRWINPVTS
+378 ATQRWINPLTP
-389 AAKVPSSEE
+389 ATKVPSSLE

-414 IASGSVP
+414 IASGEVP

-430 SEYKGYLRVAS
+430 SEYHGYLRVAS
-441 TSRPIWWNEA
+441 TSRPIWWNAA

-464 DHGAE
+464 DHGGVLAA
-469 MTTVGQVS
+469 VGQVS

-505 LYTIDLSA
+505 LYTIDLSS
-513 PTSPRIAGQLELEGY
+513 PTSPRVAGQLELEGY

-545 DVGTGNEPSAAQLE
+545 EVGPGNEPSGAQLE

-567 APRLQARSTLGSG
+567 APRLQARATLGSG

-601 VLPLSIYSTTPV
+601 ALPVSIYPTTTV
-613 SVPPA
+613 SVPPT
-618 PQPLSV
+618 PQPL
-624 PGSSGGQ
+624 PATGSGGGQ
-631 VSPAESAGFVGA
+631 GSTAEPSGGFVGA
-643 VGFRVDRSGITEV
+643 IGFRVDHSGITEV
-656 GRIAHDPANGESPQI
+656 GLIVHDPVNGTSPQI
-671 DRSVVIGQQLFTVS
+671 DRSLVIGQQLFTVS
-685 SEGVMASSLTTLA
+685 SEGVMASSLATLA
-698 RQAFVTFPSPPP
+698 RQTFVTFPSPPP
-710 AGGGTS
+710 AAGGA
-716 SSPPGVPSG
+716 SSPPPGAPSG

>member
-1 MAGLRESA
+1 MQ
-9 LRREHARNTRENT
+9 RRRT
-22 EQPIRGAEAAGYW
+22 
-35 ASRATATHASTVV
+35 
-48 GAMKRRGRSIL
+48 SIL
-59 AVTLALG
+59 AVTLTLG
-66 AVPAPALARAVHVH
+66 AVPAPALALRRAAHVR

-87 KRLVGYARTHFAVT
+87 ARLVGYGRTHFAVT
-101 HGIPETTPRALSEP
+101 HGVPETSPRPLSEP
-115 SSATRRVRPQ
+115 SIAAPSPAGRASPQ
-125 AAAPVQNS
+125 TAAAPVENA
-133 GTSGS
+133 GTTAS

-166 AVEQGTLHAVGAVGS
+166 AVEQGTLYAVLAGGP
-181 APRLVGSLPLGTT
+181 APHLAGLLPLGST
-194 GYGAQLLLRGSRL
+194 GHGAQLLLRGSRL
-207 LVISGG
+207 LVISGS
-213 QESPVGVGVALP
+213 QALPIGVGVAVPALP
-225 ALRRA
+225 AA
-230 VGGHPSIMPSPYYYA
+230 VGRQSSALSGVAPTALAPSTSPVASLPSIAPSPYYYA

-255 RDPAAMKVAR
+255 HDPAAMKVAR

-270 GTFVDGRQN
+270 GTFVDARQN

-300 AHAAGWI
+300 AHASGWV

-312 HSFITGHRYKRPVA
+312 HSFITGHRYTRPVA
-326 ACSAVRRP
+326 ACSAVRQP
-334 VQFSGTGM
+334 AQFSGTGM

-349 LDLGLYATDSTALM
+349 LDRGLYATDSTALM

-369 YGSSSSLYV
+369 YGSASSLYV
-378 ATQRWINPVTS
+378 ATQKWINPLTPATS
-389 AAKVPSSEE
+389 VPSSPE

-414 IASGSVP
+414 IASGGVP

-430 SEYKGYLRVAS
+430 SEYQGYLRVAS
-441 TSRPIWWNEA
+441 TSRPIWWNA
-451 QPPPSQS
+451 TQPPPSQS

-464 DHGAE
+464 DHGGVLAA
-469 MTTVGQVS
+469 VGQVS

-505 LYTIDLSA
+505 LYTIDLSS
-513 PTSPRIAGQLELEGY
+513 PTSPRVAGQLELEGY

-545 DVGTGNEPSAAQLE
+545 DVGTGNEPSGAQLE

-567 APRLQARSTLGSG
+567 APRLQARATLGSG

-601 VLPLSIYSTTPV
+601 VLPLSIYSTTPI
-613 SVPPA
+613 SVPPT
-618 PQPLSV
+618 PQP
-624 PGSSGGQ
+624 PPAAGPSGGQ
-631 VSPAESAGFVGA
+631 ASTVEPTGGFVGA
-643 VGFRVDRSGITEV
+643 IGFRVDRSGITEV
-656 GRIAHDPANGESPQI
+656 GRIAHDPVNGASPQI
-671 DRSVVIGQQLFTVS
+671 DRSLVIGQQLFTVS
-685 SEGVMASSLTTLA
+685 SEGVMASSLATLA

-716 SSPPGVPSG
+716 SSSPPGAPSG